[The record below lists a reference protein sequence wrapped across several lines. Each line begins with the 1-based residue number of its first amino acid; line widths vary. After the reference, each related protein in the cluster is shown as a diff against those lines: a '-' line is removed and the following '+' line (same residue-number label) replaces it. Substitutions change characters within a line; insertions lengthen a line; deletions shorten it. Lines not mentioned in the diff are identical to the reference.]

1 MVFFYIILQSGCILP
16 GHVRM
21 MGSQTHEVRCYRKEY
36 GAIPFPNSFPFS
48 IGVDIDKF
56 ITNIFS
62 IFCNLGYTVLWS
74 IMAAINIISLFM
86 YLIALKFAKNRT
98 S

>member
-1 MVFFYIILQSGCILP
+1 MIILIIWGYSVGNASGSINNLVVDKMFMPADIGNANSKFLGVLYAGNIVYLP
-16 GHVRM
+16 LTGIIIV
-21 MGSQTHEVRCYRKEY
+21 
-36 GAIPFPNSFPFS
+36 
-48 IGVDIDKF
+48 
-56 ITNIFS
+56 
-62 IFCNLGYTVLWS
+62 NLGYTVLWS